1 MLKEYEEMKEANQ
14 IFKDPIKFIVD
25 FSLFTKQCYR
35 IVWSVQK
42 IQKVRIQ
49 KLQKEKTGRIML
61 LPKDAVSDSKKTKFM
76 K

>member
-35 IVWSVQK
+35 IVWSVEK

-49 KLQKEKTGRIML
+49 KLQKEKTEE
-61 LPKDAVSDSKKTKFM
+61 
-76 K
+76 